1 MSANYDGF
9 ATSSFVKLLR
19 GSRNIGII
27 APNECNHLT
36 LFKCNSSFNYNVEN
50 VTSHNSLLCLFVTC
64 LRLNE
69 VFGVVLPYRFTTAV
83 NTVTERGYSR
93 HGVANAAKV
102 CCETQF
108 WVSYLKST
116 ITQVSPFF
124 LFFKFNDSTLFL
136 QCISTTAASSNDQQ
150 PTQPYLCCNQAGK
163 TEVTRPPVS
172 A

>member
-1 MSANYDGF
+1 MLANYDGF
-9 ATSSFVKLLR
+9 STNSFVQLLR
-19 GSRNIGII
+19 ESPDIRII

-64 LRLNE
+64 LRLDE

-93 HGVANAAKV
+93 LGVANAAKV

-108 WVSYLKST
+108 WVFYHKST
-116 ITQVSPFF
+116 ITQVSPFL
-124 LFFKFNDSTLFL
+124 LFFQFNVATLFL
-136 QCISTTAASSNDQQ
+136 QCISTTAASCNDQY

-163 TEVTRPPVS
+163 TELTRPPVS